1 MAGQLKGEMGDG
13 YHVYILELEDGSYYV
28 GHTDHLPR
36 RMDQHQSGKSIQTTA
51 RLRTKGCSYYET
63 VSDLPGAL
71 KREKQIKGW
80 TRRKKKAL
88 IDGRVDL
95 LRLYSKKGCRKEA
108 V

>member
-1 MAGQLKGEMGDG
+1 MEGSLKGEMDNR

-51 RLRTKGCSYYET
+51 RLQPERCSYYET
-63 VSDLPGAL
+63 FSDLPSAL
-71 KREKQIKGW
+71 AREKQIKGW